1 MKHLVLTLAAAA
13 LTLPLLAQTD
23 DVAKEVTTLANDS
36 KTEADVD
43 SGKVWKFS
51 GMLSL
56 TAAQT
61 ALVNWAPGG
70 DQQIG
75 INGLAN
81 LNANYAKG
89 KHSWQNSLTA
99 QYGTLRLIDEY
110 DEFRKNDDKL
120 QFASKYGLQAAKKLY
135 YSAIFDYKSQFDK
148 GWTYEKVKEVNAD
161 GVEEEVEHATLNSE
175 CWSPLYL
182 TYTVGLDYQV
192 SENFM
197 FYLSP
202 FCGKTTVVLNDF
214 LANQAAFGVDT
225 AKHARS
231 EFGWYFKLDAKYDI
245 AKNISFGTNLVLFNS
260 YKDGIFD
267 EIDVDWNVIIAMQ
280 INKWLS
286 FNITSELVYDEDVK
300 IIKDDREYFSLT
312 QFKNVTGLGLTFK
325 F

>member
-1 MKHLVLTLAAAA
+1 MKHFILTLAAAA
-13 LTLPLLAQTD
+13 LTLPVLAQTD
-23 DVAKEVTTLANDS
+23 EVAKDVASLAKES
-36 KTEADVD
+36 KKSVDVD

-56 TAAQT
+56 TATQT

-75 INGLAN
+75 INGFAN
-81 LNANYAKG
+81 FNANYAKG
-89 KHSWQNSLTA
+89 KHSWQNAITA

-120 QFASKYGLQAAKKLY
+120 QFASKYGYQAANKLY

-148 GWTYEKVKEVNAD
+148 GWTYEKVKVVNEE
-161 GVEEEVEHATLNSE
+161 GVEEE
-175 CWSPLYL
+175 
-182 TYTVGLDYQV
+182 GLDYQV
-192 SENFM
+192 SDNFM

-214 LANQAAFGVDT
+214 LSEQGAFGVDT
-225 AKHARS
+225 CKHARS
-231 EFGWYFKLDAKYDI
+231 EFGWYFKLDAKYNI

-260 YKDGIFD
+260 YKDGFMD
-267 EIDVDWNVIIAMQ
+267 EIDVDWNVIIAVQ

-300 IIKDDREYFSLT
+300 ITKDEHDYFSLT

>member
-1 MKHLVLTLAAAA
+1 MKHLILTMAAVT
-13 LTLPLLAQTD
+13 LTLPMFAQTD
-23 DVAKEVTTLANDS
+23 EVAKEVAGLAKDS
-36 KTEADVD
+36 KTAVEVD

-56 TAAQT
+56 TASQT

-75 INGLAN
+75 AN
-81 LNANYAKG
+81 AFANFNANYAKG
-89 KHSWQNSLTA
+89 KHSWQNSVTA

-120 QFASKYGLQAAKKLY
+120 QFASKYGYKAANKLF

-148 GWTYEKVKEVNAD
+148 GWTYEKVPMVNEN
-161 GVEEEVEHATLNSE
+161 GVEEEVEVATLNSE

-182 TYTVGLDYQV
+182 TYTVGLDYQL
-192 SENFM
+192 SDNFM

-214 LANQAAFGVDT
+214 LSEQAAFGVDSC
-225 AKHARS
+225 KHARS
-231 EFGWYFKLDAKYDI
+231 EFGWYFKLDAKYNI

-260 YKDGIFD
+260 YKDGFMD

-300 IIKDDREYFSLT
+300 IVKDEHEYFSLT

>member
-1 MKHLVLTLAAAA
+1 MKHLVLTLAAVAF
-13 LTLPLLAQTD
+13 TLPLLAQTD
-23 DVAKEVTTLANDS
+23 EVAKDVASLANES
-36 KTEADVD
+36 TATADVD

-56 TAAQT
+56 TASQT
-61 ALVNWAPGG
+61 SLVNWAPGG

-75 INGLAN
+75 LNALAN
-81 LNANYAKG
+81 FNANYHKN
-89 KHSWQNSLTA
+89 KHSWQNAITA

-120 QFASKYGLQAAKKLY
+120 QFSSKYGYQAAKKLY
-135 YSAIFDYKSQFDK
+135 YSAILDYKSQFDK
-148 GWTYEKVKEVNAD
+148 GWTYEKVTETNAD

-182 TYTVGLDYQV
+182 TYTIGIDYQL
-192 SENFM
+192 SENCT

-202 FCGKTTVVLNDF
+202 LCGKTTVVLNDF
-214 LANQAAFGVDT
+214 LSEQAAFGVDT
-225 AKHARS
+225 CKHARS

-245 AKNISFGTNLVLFNS
+245 AKNISVGTNLVLFNS
-260 YKDGIFD
+260 YKDGFMD

-280 INKWLS
+280 INKWLA
-286 FNITSELVYDEDVK
+286 FNVTSELVYDEDVK
-300 IIKDDREYFSLT
+300 VVKDDREYFSLT
-312 QFKNVTGLGLTFK
+312 QFKNVMGLGLTFK

>member
-1 MKHLVLTLAAAA
+1 MKHLILSLAAAV
-13 LTLPLLAQTD
+13 LTIPALAQTD
-23 DVAKEVTTLANDS
+23 EVAKDVATLAKES
-36 KTEADVD
+36 KQTADVD

-56 TAAQT
+56 TASQT

-75 INGLAN
+75 INGFAN
-81 LNANYAKG
+81 FNANYSKG
-89 KHSWQNSLTA
+89 KHSWQNAITA

-110 DEFRKNDDKL
+110 DEFRKNDEKL
-120 QFASKYGLQAAKKLY
+120 QFASKYGYKAAKKLY

-161 GVEEEVEHATLNSE
+161 GVEEEVEQATLNSE

-192 SENFM
+192 CDNFM

-214 LANQAAFGVDT
+214 LSEQAAFGVDT
-225 AKHARS
+225 CKHARS
-231 EFGWYFKLDAKYDI
+231 EFGWYFKLDAKYNI

-260 YKDGIFD
+260 YKDGFMD

-300 IIKDDREYFSLT
+300 VVKDDREYFSLT

>member
-1 MKHLVLTLAAAA
+1 MKHFVLTLAAAA

-23 DVAKEVTTLANDS
+23 EVAKDVATLAKES
-36 KTEADVD
+36 KNTANVD

-56 TAAQT
+56 TASQT

-75 INGLAN
+75 LNALAN
-81 LNANYAKG
+81 FNANYAKG
-89 KHSWQNSLTA
+89 KHSWQNAITA

-120 QFASKYGLQAAKKLY
+120 QFASKYGYQAANKLY

-148 GWTYEKVKEVNAD
+148 GWTYEKVKVVNEEGA
-161 GVEEEVEHATLNSE
+161 EEEQEVATLNSE

-182 TYTVGLDYQV
+182 TYTLGLDYQV
-192 SENFM
+192 SDNFM

-214 LANQAAFGVDT
+214 LSEQGAFGVDSC
-225 AKHARS
+225 KHARS
-231 EFGWYFKLDAKYDI
+231 EFGWYFKLDAKYNI

-260 YKDGIFD
+260 YKDGFMD

-300 IIKDDREYFSLT
+300 IVKDDREYFSLT

>member
-1 MKHLVLTLAAAA
+1 MKHLFITMAAA
-13 LTLPLLAQTD
+13 LLTLPVLAQTD
-23 DVAKEVTTLANDS
+23 EVAKDVASLAKES
-36 KTEADVD
+36 KSGADVD
-43 SGKVWKFS
+43 SGKVWKLS

-56 TAAQT
+56 TASQT
-61 ALVNWAPGG
+61 SLVNWAPGG

-75 INGLAN
+75 LNALAN

-89 KHSWQNSLTA
+89 KHSWQNAITA

-120 QFASKYGLQAAKKLY
+120 QFASKYGYQAANKLY

-148 GWTYEKVKEVNAD
+148 GWTYEKVKVVND
-161 GVEEEVEHATLNSE
+161 EGVEEEIEEATLNSE

-192 SENFM
+192 CDNFM

-214 LANQAAFGVDT
+214 LSEQAAFGVDT
-225 AKHARS
+225 CKHARS

-245 AKNISFGTNLVLFNS
+245 AKNISFATNLVLFNS
-260 YKDGIFD
+260 YKDGFMD

-280 INKWLS
+280 INKWLA
-286 FNITSELVYDEDVK
+286 FNVTSELVYDEDVK
-300 IIKDDREYFSLT
+300 VVKDDREYFSLT
-312 QFKNVTGLGLTFK
+312 QFKNVMGLGLTFK

>member
-1 MKHLVLTLAAAA
+1 
-13 LTLPLLAQTD
+13 
-23 DVAKEVTTLANDS
+23 
-36 KTEADVD
+36 
-43 SGKVWKFS
+43 
-51 GMLSL
+51 MLSL
-56 TAAQT
+56 TASQT
-61 ALVNWAPGG
+61 SLVNWAPGG

-75 INGLAN
+75 LNALAN

-89 KHSWQNSLTA
+89 KHSWQNAITA

-120 QFASKYGLQAAKKLY
+120 QFASKYGYQAANKLY

-148 GWTYEKVKEVNAD
+148 GWTYEKVKVVNEE
-161 GVEEEVEHATLNSE
+161 GVEEEQEVATLNSE

-192 SENFM
+192 SDNFM

-214 LANQAAFGVDT
+214 LSEQGAFGVDT
-225 AKHARS
+225 CKHARS
-231 EFGWYFKLDAKYDI
+231 EFGWYFKLDAKYNI

-260 YKDGIFD
+260 YKDGFMD

-300 IIKDDREYFSLT
+300 ITKDEHDYFSLT

>member
-1 MKHLVLTLAAAA
+1 MKHFVLTLAAAA

-23 DVAKEVTTLANDS
+23 EVAKDVATLAKES
-36 KTEADVD
+36 KNTANVD

-56 TAAQT
+56 TASQT

-75 INGLAN
+75 LNALAN
-81 LNANYAKG
+81 FNANYAKG
-89 KHSWQNSLTA
+89 KHSWQNAITA

-120 QFASKYGLQAAKKLY
+120 QFASKYGYQAANKLY

-148 GWTYEKVKEVNAD
+148 GWTYEKVKVVNEEGA
-161 GVEEEVEHATLNSE
+161 EEEQEVATLNSE

-182 TYTVGLDYQV
+182 TYTLGLDYQV
-192 SENFM
+192 SDNFM

-214 LANQAAFGVDT
+214 LSEQGAFGVDSC
-225 AKHARS
+225 KHARS
-231 EFGWYFKLDAKYDI
+231 EFGWYFKLDAKYNI

-260 YKDGIFD
+260 YTDGFMD

-300 IIKDDREYFSLT
+300 IVKDDREYFSLT

>member
-1 MKHLVLTLAAAA
+1 MKHLVLTLAAVA

-23 DVAKEVTTLANDS
+23 EVAKDVASLANES
-36 KTEADVD
+36 KAEVDVD

-56 TAAQT
+56 TASQT

-75 INGLAN
+75 LNALAN
-81 LNANYAKG
+81 FNANYHKN
-89 KHSWQNSLTA
+89 KHSWQNAITA
-99 QYGTLRLIDEY
+99 QYGTIRLIDEY

-120 QFASKYGLQAAKKLY
+120 QFSSKYGFQAAKKLY

-148 GWTYEKVKEVNAD
+148 GWTYEKVKVTNEE
-161 GVEEEVEHATLNSE
+161 GVEEEIEEATLNSE

-182 TYTVGLDYQV
+182 TYTVGMDYQV
-192 SENFM
+192 SDNFM

-202 FCGKTTVVLNDF
+202 LCGKTTVVLNDF
-214 LANQAAFGVDT
+214 LSEQGAFGVDT
-225 AKHARS
+225 CKHARS
-231 EFGWYFKLDAKYDI
+231 EFGWYFKLDAKYNI

-260 YKDGIFD
+260 YKDGFMD

-300 IIKDDREYFSLT
+300 ITKDDRDYFSLT

>member
-1 MKHLVLTLAAAA
+1 MKHLFITMAAA
-13 LTLPLLAQTD
+13 LLTLPVLAQTD
-23 DVAKEVTTLANDS
+23 EVAKDVASLAKES
-36 KTEADVD
+36 KAEADVD
-43 SGKVWKFS
+43 SGKVWKLS

-56 TAAQT
+56 TASQT
-61 ALVNWAPGG
+61 SLVNWAPGG

-75 INGLAN
+75 LNALAN

-89 KHSWQNSLTA
+89 KHSWQNAITA

-120 QFASKYGLQAAKKLY
+120 QFSSKYGYQAANKLY

-148 GWTYEKVKEVNAD
+148 GWTYEKVKVVND
-161 GVEEEVEHATLNSE
+161 EGVEEEIEEATLNSE

-192 SENFM
+192 CDNFM

-214 LANQAAFGVDT
+214 LSEQAAFGVDT
-225 AKHARS
+225 CKHARS

-245 AKNISFGTNLVLFNS
+245 AKNISFATNLVLFNS
-260 YKDGIFD
+260 YKDGFMD

-280 INKWLS
+280 INKWLA
-286 FNITSELVYDEDVK
+286 FNVTSELVYDEDVK
-300 IIKDDREYFSLT
+300 IVKDDREYFSLT
-312 QFKNVTGLGLTFK
+312 QFKNVMGLGLTFK

>member
-1 MKHLVLTLAAAA
+1 MKHFVLTLAAAA

-23 DVAKEVTTLANDS
+23 EVAKDVATLAKES
-36 KTEADVD
+36 KNTANVD
-43 SGKVWKFS
+43 SGQVWKFS

-56 TAAQT
+56 TASQT

-75 INGLAN
+75 LNALAN
-81 LNANYAKG
+81 FNANYAKG
-89 KHSWQNSLTA
+89 KHSWQNAITA

-120 QFASKYGLQAAKKLY
+120 QFASKYGYQAANKLY

-148 GWTYEKVKEVNAD
+148 GWTYEKVKVVNEEGA
-161 GVEEEVEHATLNSE
+161 EEEQEVATLNSE

-182 TYTVGLDYQV
+182 TYTLGLDYQV
-192 SENFM
+192 SDNFM

-214 LANQAAFGVDT
+214 LSEQGAFGVDSC
-225 AKHARS
+225 KHARS
-231 EFGWYFKLDAKYDI
+231 EFGWYFKLDAKYNI

-260 YKDGIFD
+260 YKDGFMD

-300 IIKDDREYFSLT
+300 IVKDDREYFSLT

>member
-1 MKHLVLTLAAAA
+1 MKHFVLTLAAAA

-23 DVAKEVTTLANDS
+23 EVAKDVATLAKES
-36 KTEADVD
+36 KNTANVD

-56 TAAQT
+56 TASQT

-75 INGLAN
+75 LNALAN
-81 LNANYAKG
+81 FNANYAKG
-89 KHSWQNSLTA
+89 KHSWQNAITA

-120 QFASKYGLQAAKKLY
+120 QFASKYGYQAANKLY

-148 GWTYEKVKEVNAD
+148 GWTYEKVKVVNEE
-161 GVEEEVEHATLNSE
+161 GVEEEQEVATLNSE

-182 TYTVGLDYQV
+182 TYTLGLDYQV
-192 SENFM
+192 SDNFM

-214 LANQAAFGVDT
+214 LSEQGAFGVDT
-225 AKHARS
+225 CKHARS
-231 EFGWYFKLDAKYDI
+231 EFGWYFKLDAKYNI

-260 YKDGIFD
+260 YKDGFMD

-300 IIKDDREYFSLT
+300 IVKDDREYFSLT

>member
-1 MKHLVLTLAAAA
+1 MKHFVLTLAAAA

-23 DVAKEVTTLANDS
+23 EVAKDVATLAKES
-36 KTEADVD
+36 KNTANVD

-56 TAAQT
+56 TASQT

-75 INGLAN
+75 LNALAN
-81 LNANYAKG
+81 FNANYAKG
-89 KHSWQNSLTA
+89 KHSWQNAITA

-120 QFASKYGLQAAKKLY
+120 QFASKYGYQAANKLY

-148 GWTYEKVKEVNAD
+148 GWTYEKVKVVNEEGA
-161 GVEEEVEHATLNSE
+161 EEEQEVATLNSE

-182 TYTVGLDYQV
+182 TYTLGLDYQV
-192 SENFM
+192 SDNFM

-214 LANQAAFGVDT
+214 LSEQGAFGVDT
-225 AKHARS
+225 CKHARS
-231 EFGWYFKLDAKYDI
+231 EFGWYFKLDAKYNI

-260 YKDGIFD
+260 YKDGFMD

-300 IIKDDREYFSLT
+300 IVKDDREYFSLT